1 MRTFAGSDAHVY
13 FTHLSKPS
21 CQSLTASFQAGS
33 GSDLAG
39 ASFCEYG
46 VLDLIKNNADIGK
59 ESVCLLDPKAEKEL
73 SPEDGDG
80 RFAYFLF
87 GVRFSRS

>member
-1 MRTFAGSDAHVY
+1 MRTLAGPGAHVY

-21 CQSLTASFQAGS
+21 CQSLTASFQTRS
-33 GSDLAG
+33 GSDVAE
-39 ASFCEYG
+39 ASCCEYG
-46 VLDLIKNNADIGK
+46 VLDLIKENADIGRG
-59 ESVCLLDPKAEKEL
+59 SVCLLDPRAEKEL

-87 GVRFSRS
+87 GVRSSPS